1 MSDLQRTRVHCF
13 RAVLEENFAFH
24 LFFGCSVRL
33 ERGLGT
39 SESLLVTREATP
51 SGGNSG
57 QKKVSLE
64 AIPAKSIATQLGFDA
79 DCRCA
84 PILRVSAGPGKTV
97 HARFRVSQQD
107 HVPGFEKARPDARA
121 WREGWRPAGEQ

>member
-1 MSDLQRTRVHCF
+1 MSDLRRTRVHCF
-13 RAVLEENFAFH
+13 LLEENFAFH
-24 LFFGCSVRL
+24 LLFGCSGRP
-33 ERGLGT
+33 
-39 SESLLVTREATP
+39 SSAINKSLLVTREATP

-121 WREGWRPAGEQ
+121 